1 MALPAT
7 DQRGKKAQKSPPG
20 ILCYICVQNRVCR
33 EEMEP
38 VIQAG
43 RENVHGK
50 GEQTNTGE
58 QDMEGKEQ
66 AVKKTNI
73 KERSL

>member
-38 VIQAG
+38 VIQQGGRVFMG
-43 RENVHGK
+43 RENKPTLENRTWRGK
-50 GEQTNTGE
+50 N
-58 QDMEGKEQ
+58 
-66 AVKKTNI
+66 
-73 KERSL
+73 RL

>member
-1 MALPAT
+1 MQGGDGACDT
-7 DQRGKKAQKSPPG
+7 
-20 ILCYICVQNRVCR
+20 
-33 EEMEP
+33 
-38 VIQAG
+38 AG
-43 RENVHGK
+43 RESVHGK